1 MHPLTFLTG
10 IVFGSSGL
18 ILLVLLLVMLIK
30 LVLLGSGD
38 LDPARAEM
46 EGQFVWLA
54 VFAALTA
61 VSTASFVSL
70 LRQLRWRWVAQALMW
85 SGLALLIVNLGTLR
99 GG

>member
-30 LVLLGSGD
+30 GVLLFSGD
-38 LDPARAEM
+38 LEPARAEL
-46 EGQFVWLA
+46 EGQLLWLA
-54 VFAALTA
+54 VFTGLTV

-70 LRQLRWRWVAQALMW
+70 LRRLPWRWAAQAVLW
-85 SGLALLIVNLGTLR
+85 SSLALLIANLGTLR